1 MDLNGSHRKWPTA
14 GRRCP
19 SFEQIFLLFASMSI
33 FSIMML
39 INVDVSKGGS
49 GILWAGDLNQEP
61 NPRLPAIRQ
70 MAMPAMKTIVAY
82 SPEKQAEMDRKYP
95 IFCDVP
101 PKPATG
107 RKKVNLN
114 IIYPIIW
121 ANSWYHKKS
130 NL

>member
-49 GILWAGDLNQEP
+49 GILWAGEMTLEQNS
-61 NPRLPAIRQ
+61 RLPVIRQ

-101 PKPATG
+101 PKPPTV
-107 RKKVNLN
+107 RKKVNYLC
-114 IIYPIIW
+114 IFKFTPIIR
-121 ANSWYHKKS
+121 KI
-130 NL
+130 